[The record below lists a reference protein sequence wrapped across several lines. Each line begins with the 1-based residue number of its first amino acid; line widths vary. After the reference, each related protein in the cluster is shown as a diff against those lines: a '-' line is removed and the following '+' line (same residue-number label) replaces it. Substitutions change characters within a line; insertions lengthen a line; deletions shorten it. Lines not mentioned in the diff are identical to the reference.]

1 MIEEGYK
8 SIKLIKHEE
17 IHEIIPKSIELK
29 VGKKTI
35 LYLYKPIACHSYN
48 KITISGKSIHI
59 ATIDTILTFYLAF
72 IYANEKHYNKDR
84 LLCMANYLFDVEQHN
99 RLENKGLLKRFTIN
113 CYGKQ
118 LTLEDIR
125 SEKAA
130 KYKELMYNKNSKE
143 YQQWFLKY
151 MPGYK
156 IDEKSKTRKI
166 RSIEKDTFIEIP
178 KKNKI
183 YEPGFLF

>member
-1 MIEEGYK
+1 
-8 SIKLIKHEE
+8 
-17 IHEIIPKSIELK
+17 

-35 LYLYKPIACHSYN
+35 VYLYTPIACHSYN
-48 KITISGKSIHI
+48 KITISGKPIHI

-72 IYANEKHYNKDR
+72 IYANEQQYNKDR
-84 LLCMANYLFDVEQHN
+84 LLCMANYLFEVEEHN
-99 RLENKGLLKRFTIN
+99 RLENKGLLKRFSIN

-118 LTLEDIR
+118 TSLEDIR

-130 KYKELMYNKNSKE
+130 KYKELMYNKKGKE

-156 IDEKSKTRKI
+156 IDEKSKTRKL
-166 RSIEKDTFIEIP
+166 RSIEKETDIEVP
-178 KKNKI
+178 KKNIIKD
-183 YEPGFLF
+183 EPGFLF